1 MKLRYPAVPLVTHTP
16 YFNLWSMDDVP
27 NRTPTCH
34 WTGASQPLCGLL
46 QVGKREYG
54 FLGKTDAL
62 PMRMRSVEVKACSTT
77 YVMESPEAA
86 LTVKFT
92 SPLLLDDLKVLARP
106 VTYVSLKA
114 QGRYGRPLP
123 ACSATLLADEA
134 LCLDYAGQCPVES
147 GEAVGKGYEAVT
159 LSSGVQQPLNR
170 SGDDVRI
177 DWGRLYLAVEPAGT
191 TSVRE
196 ENGRTAIQAQIPLEE
211 GKEVLF
217 ALAYD
222 EVFAIQYFGQNL
234 EPYWKKERETLSGL
248 LELSFAEY
256 QEIDRRCEEFSRQ
269 LEAEATEAGGGQYAE
284 LLLTAY
290 RQVIGAHT
298 LCEDP
303 EGKLL
308 FISKECFSN
317 GCAATADVSYPSI
330 PLFLR
335 VTAPSWSLA

>member
-1 MKLRYPAVPLVTHTP
+1 
-16 YFNLWSMDDVP
+16 
-27 NRTPTCH
+27 
-34 WTGASQPLCGLL
+34 
-46 QVGKREYG
+46 
-54 FLGKTDAL
+54 
-62 PMRMRSVEVKACSTT
+62 MRMRSVEVKACSTT

-114 QGRYGRPLP
+114 QGRHGRPLP

-248 LELSFAEY
+248 LELS
-256 QEIDRRCEEFSRQ
+256 SGVSS
-269 LEAEATEAGGGQYAE
+269 LTGAGTVTGRLSMAAFMLGWAGLSVHCQVLAFLGDSGLSLRTY
-284 LLLTAY
+284 LT
-290 RQVIGAHT
+290 
-298 LCEDP
+298 
-303 EGKLL
+303 GKLL
-308 FISKECFSN
+308 HGGLSALFTALLVRRFPLEAPVSSYLAEQVEGIASLDFQRALTIST
-317 GCAATADVSYPSI
+317 AAAWGVWL
-330 PLFLR
+330 LFVALAVYMVKKSSGKPRPKR
-335 VTAPSWSLA
+335 V

>member
-1 MKLRYPAVPLVTHTP
+1 
-16 YFNLWSMDDVP
+16 MDDVP

-34 WTGASQPLCGLL
+34 WTGASQSLCGLL

-248 LELSFAEY
+248 LELSFRGVPG
-256 QEIDRRCEEFSRQ
+256 DRPPVRGISPRQ

-317 GCAATADVSYPSI
+317 GCAATADVSYPPS
-330 PLFLR
+330 PCSCG
-335 VTAPSWSLA
+335 TAPSWSLA

>member
-123 ACSATLLADEA
+123 PCWRMRPSAWTTPASA
-134 LCLDYAGQCPVES
+134 PWSPARP
-147 GEAVGKGYEAVT
+147 
-159 LSSGVQQPLNR
+159 
-170 SGDDVRI
+170 
-177 DWGRLYLAVEPAGT
+177 WGRAMRPSPSAAV
-191 TSVRE
+191 S
-196 ENGRTAIQAQIPLEE
+196 
-211 GKEVLF
+211 
-217 ALAYD
+217 
-222 EVFAIQYFGQNL
+222 
-234 EPYWKKERETLSGL
+234 S
-248 LELSFAEY
+248 
-256 QEIDRRCEEFSRQ
+256 
-269 LEAEATEAGGGQYAE
+269 
-284 LLLTAY
+284 
-290 RQVIGAHT
+290 
-298 LCEDP
+298 
-303 EGKLL
+303 
-308 FISKECFSN
+308 
-317 GCAATADVSYPSI
+317 
-330 PLFLR
+330 
-335 VTAPSWSLA
+335 SL